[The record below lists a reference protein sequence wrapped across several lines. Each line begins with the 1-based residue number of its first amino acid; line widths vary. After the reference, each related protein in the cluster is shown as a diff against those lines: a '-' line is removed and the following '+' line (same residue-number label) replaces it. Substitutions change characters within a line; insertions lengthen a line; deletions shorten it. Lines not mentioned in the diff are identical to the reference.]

1 MLNLYDINKYKKL
14 INILKRYSEIVCYF
28 YKDNN
33 TKYVNTFL
41 LIEKEQK
48 KGNKMTKIERIEKI
62 CDEYAVII
70 DRLTNE
76 QITAKL
82 AISYNMINPFNNYRI
97 YK

>member
-1 MLNLYDINKYKKL
+1 
-14 INILKRYSEIVCYF
+14 
-28 YKDNN
+28 
-33 TKYVNTFL
+33 
-41 LIEKEQK
+41 
-48 KGNKMTKIERIEKI
+48 MTKIERIEKI